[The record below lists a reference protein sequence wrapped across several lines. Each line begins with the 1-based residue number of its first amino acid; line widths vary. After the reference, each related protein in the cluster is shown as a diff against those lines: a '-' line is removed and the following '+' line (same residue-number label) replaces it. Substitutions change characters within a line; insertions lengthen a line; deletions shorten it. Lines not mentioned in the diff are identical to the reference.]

1 MLNENMENSSNLFA
15 FPELSDGNTL
25 GSDFS
30 TSSNVFPDFN
40 STMMSSNSL
49 VRHHSLTLFTFF
61 PHILSHSFQLF
72 DAPAD
77 SSGLLDSAVTDSMNR
92 FQGEELAT
100 LSKLAPDLSEFPA
113 LGSRFEAFTPL
124 PQTRFS

>member
-1 MLNENMENSSNLFA
+1 MRPVITLLPLLNHRKPLTQVGITTNAKISVHKYSLKALSPILTHPQIGGILNENMENSSNLFA

-49 VRHHSLTLFTFF
+49 VRHHSLTL
-61 PHILSHSFQLF
+61 
-72 DAPAD
+72 
-77 SSGLLDSAVTDSMNR
+77 
-92 FQGEELAT
+92 
-100 LSKLAPDLSEFPA
+100 
-113 LGSRFEAFTPL
+113 
-124 PQTRFS
+124 